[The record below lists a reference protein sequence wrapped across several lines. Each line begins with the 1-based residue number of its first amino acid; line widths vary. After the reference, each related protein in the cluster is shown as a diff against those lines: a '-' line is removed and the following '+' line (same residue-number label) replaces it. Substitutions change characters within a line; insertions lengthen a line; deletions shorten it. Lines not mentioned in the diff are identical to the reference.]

1 MWITKGKKWLYGMAS
16 FCTLPGKEQVAEKFP
31 GQEIEDKK
39 STVRMTS
46 NALILIPRKE
56 SEHCRYGEREG
67 IRILHDFGLPYYKL
81 QIEKIADMDLELGI
95 LFFNVR

>member
-1 MWITKGKKWLYGMAS
+1 MWITKGKKWLYGIAS

-31 GQEIEDKK
+31 SQEIEDKK

-56 SEHCRYGEREG
+56 SEHCSACKDGNCGVEGGNGVWSCGRGMVYGVAKGGGCRE
-67 IRILHDFGLPYYKL
+67 
-81 QIEKIADMDLELGI
+81 
-95 LFFNVR
+95 